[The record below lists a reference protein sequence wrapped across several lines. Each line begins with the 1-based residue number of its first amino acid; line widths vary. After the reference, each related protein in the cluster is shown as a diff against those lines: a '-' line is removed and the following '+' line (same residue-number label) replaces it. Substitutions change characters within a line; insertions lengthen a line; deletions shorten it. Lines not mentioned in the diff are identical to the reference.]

1 MHSLCIVVDLHVAF
15 NNIKPFCV
23 AMETQEWVKFL
34 LLSSY
39 KIFRTSVNSINIRL
53 HVKRLRLLSDFNQIF
68 DRCFVKVP
76 ISTVM

>member
-39 KIFRTSVNSINIRL
+39 KIFRTSVYSINIL
-53 HVKRLRLLSDFNQIF
+53 TSSCKASEIVVLF
-68 DRCFVKVP
+68 
-76 ISTVM
+76 